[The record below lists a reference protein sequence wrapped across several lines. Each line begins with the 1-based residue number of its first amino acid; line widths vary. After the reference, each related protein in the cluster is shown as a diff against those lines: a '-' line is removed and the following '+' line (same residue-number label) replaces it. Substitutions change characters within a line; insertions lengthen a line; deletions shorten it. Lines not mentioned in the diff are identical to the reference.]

1 MADHEASPADP
12 ATAGPHAPHRIS
24 PIDAAWLYVESPA
37 TPMHVGCLQIFA
49 KPKNAGRD
57 YTLRLYEDMLRC
69 TTAAPPYSLRLDRSR
84 LGALLPAWV
93 EQPQPDL
100 EYHLRRTAL
109 PRPGGEMELRTL
121 LARLQDAALDQNHP
135 LWQSYLIDGLE
146 QRRFALFTKIHHS
159 LVDGVGGMH
168 LLQAALSAD
177 PRERNMPAPWAC
189 ARSRAGHGLHH
200 ADEHLHGGLNH
211 ALGLA
216 LAQLRSGPGVVRAVT
231 ELARAALPGSHSLLA
246 VPYTAPVAPFNGHLS
261 TQRQFA
267 ALQLPLKR
275 MRDLAHRAGVKLNDV
290 FLAICGGALRRY
302 LKEAD
307 ALPEQPLVA
316 GIPVSVRPKGDTT
329 VGSAITFALSVLGTD
344 LAHPRHRLQ
353 RIHQAT
359 VAAKEHLQ
367 RMDRAALT
375 DYTLLLMAPYILELV
390 AGLGGHG
397 RPVFNVVVSNV
408 PGPDHPLYFNGAR
421 LEGMYPM
428 SVLTHGQALNIT
440 GISYDGKLD
449 IGFTACKAAVP
460 RLQSLADYAREALA
474 ELEQEFPARRR
485 ARHATA
491 EHGAA
496 A

>member
-1 MADHEASPADP
+1 MAVLEAV
-12 ATAGPHAPHRIS
+12 AGPAAADEPRARHRVS

-49 KPKNAGRD
+49 KPKHAGRD
-57 YTLRLYEDMLRC
+57 YTLKLYEDMLRC
-69 TTAAPPYSLRLDRSR
+69 TTASPPYSFKPDRSVR
-84 LGALLPAWV
+84 GALLPAWL

-109 PRPGGEMELRTL
+109 PRPGGEKELGTL
-121 LARLQDAALDQNHP
+121 LARLQDTALDQDHP
-135 LWQSYLIDGLE
+135 LWQFYLIDGLE
-146 QRRFALFTKIHHS
+146 HQRYALFTKIHHS

-189 ARSRAGHGLHH
+189 ARDRVGHGLHH

-216 LAQLRSGPGVVRAVT
+216 LTQLRSGPGVVRAVT
-231 ELARAALPGSHSLLA
+231 ELARAALPGSHSLLS
-246 VPYTAPVAPFNGHLS
+246 VPYTAPVTPFNGHIS

-275 MRDLAHRAGVKLNDV
+275 MRNLAHRAGVKLNDV

-302 LKEAD
+302 LKEMN
-307 ALPEQPLVA
+307 ALPAQPLVA

-353 RIHQAT
+353 RIHEAT

-390 AGLGGHG
+390 AGLGGRGH
-397 RPVFNVVVSNV
+397 PVFNVVVSNV

-449 IGFTACKAAVP
+449 IGFTACKSAVP
-460 RLQSLADYAREALA
+460 RLQSLADYTGEALA

-485 ARHATA
+485 VRRAAA
-491 EHGAA
+491 EHHANA
-496 A
+496 